1 MCYFNAKTAIM
12 KGNGCVLSQSA
23 QLSQQ
28 CKESSRKR
36 GCDESLKIG
45 LKVGTTNE

>member
-1 MCYFNAKTAIM
+1 MTSTIM
-12 KGNGCVLSQSA
+12 KGNRCVLSRSA
-23 QLSQQ
+23 QLLQQ
-28 CKESSRKR
+28 CRENSREK

>member
-1 MCYFNAKTAIM
+1 M
-12 KGNGCVLSQSA
+12 KGNECVPSQSA

-28 CKESSRKR
+28 YKESSRER
-36 GCDESLKIG
+36 GYDESLKIG